1 MPSSRGIFPTQGLNP
16 CLLCI
21 LHWQAGPLLL
31 SHRRRNLKETDPGRA
46 TCRVVGHLLLEVFKV
61 KGALL
66 RMMWVTSVLGVRLD
80 QVTSRSL
87 WTLDSHLP
95 SCRS

>member
-1 MPSSRGIFPTQGLNP
+1 M
-16 CLLCI
+16 
-21 LHWQAGPLLL
+21 
-31 SHRRRNLKETDPGRA
+31 
-46 TCRVVGHLLLEVFKV
+46 LEVFKV